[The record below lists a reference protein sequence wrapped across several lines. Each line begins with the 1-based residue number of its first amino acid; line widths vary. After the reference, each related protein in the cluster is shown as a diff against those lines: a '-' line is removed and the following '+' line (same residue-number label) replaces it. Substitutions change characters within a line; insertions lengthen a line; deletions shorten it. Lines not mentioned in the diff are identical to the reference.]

1 MSIAEHKKNARL
13 PAGRQRKGD
22 DMKSERM
29 VMFLKE
35 LIGYVIVLLI
45 LLFIAKKFE
54 WMNSSI
60 LDNVIGLALG
70 WIVWRFVMHA
80 INRKKK

>member
-1 MSIAEHKKNARL
+1 
-13 PAGRQRKGD
+13 
-22 DMKSERM
+22 
-29 VMFLKE
+29 MFLKE

-45 LLFIAKKFE
+45 LLLIAKKFE

-60 LDNVIGLALG
+60 LDNVIGLTLG